1 MSDRRQVD
9 TIYTAC
15 RKGDTQRIRQYI
27 QNNGSVTESDENS
40 MTMLHHLAYAG
51 NEEMIKLLLTL
62 RPRQAINLDATDKDG
77 WTPLH
82 FSVDRGF
89 CSVAQLL
96 LDEGANISS
105 KDSCMRTPLHLAALK
120 NNSYIGKVLVS
131 NGAPT
136 NAKNVAGMT
145 ALDCAK
151 CVDAND
157 FVVMLSSP

>member
-1 MSDRRQVD
+1 MPEEKKVD

-15 RKGDTQRIRQYI
+15 RKGDTQRIRQYVE
-27 QNNGSVTESDENS
+27 NNGSVIESDENS

-51 NEEMIKLLLTL
+51 NEEMITLLLTL
-62 RPRQAINLDATDKDG
+62 RQRQAINIDACDKDG

-82 FSVDRGF
+82 FAADRGF
-89 CSVAQLL
+89 CGVAQLL

-120 NNSYIGKVLVS
+120 NNSDIGKLLVR
-131 NGAPT
+131 NGVTT
-136 NAKNVAGMT
+136 NAKNIAGMT

-157 FVVMLSSP
+157 FVIMLLSP